1 MRELNGH
8 KNIVRYKAHSIKRQ
22 QNNGVY
28 EVLLL
33 LEYCSRGHVLD
44 LMNKKIQTGFT
55 QKEVLNIFSDVCK
68 ARGEYISC
76 DQFYNFNGRKWA
88 EIVCWK
94 QEQTIAK
101 TCTFFE
107 SFQTKVL
114 QTEKSRS
121 FDKFDQHLGQY
132 NKWSIT

>member
-55 QKEVLNIFSDVCK
+55 QKEVLSIFSDVCK
-68 ARGEYISC
+68 AKG
-76 DQFYNFNGRKWA
+76 DH
-88 EIVCWK
+88 
-94 QEQTIAK
+94 
-101 TCTFFE
+101 
-107 SFQTKVL
+107 SFC
-114 QTEKSRS
+114 
-121 FDKFDQHLGQY
+121 
-132 NKWSIT
+132 NKYLKYS

>member
-68 ARGEYISC
+68 ARGEYFSC
-76 DQFYNFNGRKWA
+76 DK
-88 EIVCWK
+88 
-94 QEQTIAK
+94 
-101 TCTFFE
+101 FE
-107 SFQTKVL
+107 NINTVI
-114 QTEKSRS
+114 
-121 FDKFDQHLGQY
+121 G
-132 NKWSIT
+132 SIKLPRF